1 MDSALGSSPHRV
13 RVEGMGPT
21 GGSHRSVT
29 QGTEAVRD
37 LLRAADPVRLRGGD
51 GEGCGVARMRSC
63 RVARARCAHA
73 WLGRPGGSG
82 PPAGLLLRK
91 EDAGEM
97 GRREKGGQLGQVGRL
112 RKRRKRKSFPL
123 FYSRVC

>member
-21 GGSHRSVT
+21 GGSHRSVP

-63 RVARARCAHA
+63 RVARAECAA
-73 WLGRPGGSG
+73 SWAAAAERGGR
-82 PPAGLLLRK
+82 
-91 EDAGEM
+91 
-97 GRREKGGQLGQVGRL
+97 
-112 RKRRKRKSFPL
+112 
-123 FYSRVC
+123 